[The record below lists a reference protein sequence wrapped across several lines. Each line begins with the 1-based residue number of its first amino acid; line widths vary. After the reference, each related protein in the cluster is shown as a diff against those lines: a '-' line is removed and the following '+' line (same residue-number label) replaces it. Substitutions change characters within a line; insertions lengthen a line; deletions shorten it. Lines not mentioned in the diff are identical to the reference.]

1 MYRCETTGIECTK
14 GEGRIVMDTVQH
26 HPKLP
31 KTTTPTRGSEGLTT
45 DNVFKG
51 ESVQSRVSKPRR
63 SARLSGTD
71 ALTRLTRPRWCVERA
86 ARGNGGAPL
95 VGHGSR
101 HVSSGRLYTVLFH

>member
-71 ALTRLTRPRWCVERA
+71 ALTRLTRPRWCVEPLKGRRA
-86 ARGNGGAPL
+86 EME
-95 VGHGSR
+95 
-101 HVSSGRLYTVLFH
+101 GRL